1 MKNVSEELLDV
12 VDVHDRVVEV
22 ATRADIHA
30 RRLRHRA
37 VHILV
42 VRPQGDIYV
51 QRRALHKDCAPGLWD
66 SSAAGHVA
74 HGEDYDSA
82 APRELSEELGLV
94 DVPLEPLC
102 RLAANTDTGFEFVR
116 AYACV
121 TSREPV
127 PDTWEIA
134 EGAWRS
140 PHELEALIKRR
151 PQHFTDSFKLIFSQ
165 YLQSL
170 E

>member
-1 MKNVSEELLDV
+1 MNDVSEELLDV
-12 VDVHDRVVEV
+12 VNTHDRVVEV
-22 ATRADIHA
+22 ATRAEIHA

-37 VHILV
+37 VHVLV
-42 VRPQGDIYV
+42 VRPQGELYV

-74 HGEDYDSA
+74 YGEAYETA
-82 APRELSEELGLV
+82 ALRELGEELGLV
-94 DVPLEPLC
+94 DVSLEPLC
-102 RLAANTDTGFEFVR
+102 RLTASTDTGFEFVR
-116 AYACV
+116 AYVCV

-127 PDTWEIA
+127 PDAWEIA
-134 EGAWRS
+134 EGAWHS
-140 PHELEALIKRR
+140 PHELKALIKRQ
-151 PQHFTDSFKLIFSQ
+151 PQRFTGSFKLIFSQ